1 MHLVVRMMIMVIV
14 EGVVVAMIVVMD
26 VNVAV
31 GVEVVQ
37 EVVTHFQCAVAEHG
51 HGVYD
56 QYQGASAGHTAKVGK
71 WVGYKRKEVAGWQPL
86 LGIG

>member
-1 MHLVVRMMIMVIV
+1 MAMYLVGVMIVVVI
-14 EGVVVAMIVVMD
+14 EGVVVPMIVVMD
-26 VNVAV
+26 VNLAV

-37 EVVTHFQCAVAEHG
+37 EVVPHFQCAVAEHG

-71 WVGYKRKEVAGWQPL
+71 
-86 LGIG
+86 

>member
-1 MHLVVRMMIMVIV
+1 MHFVMGMMMVIV
-14 EGVVVAMIVVMD
+14 EGVVMSMLVVMD

-56 QYQGASAGHTAKVGK
+56 QYQCASAGHMAKVGK
-71 WVGYKRKEVAGWQPL
+71 RVGYKRKEAAGWQPL
-86 LGIG
+86 FGIG

>member
-1 MHLVVRMMIMVIV
+1 MAMYLVGVMIV

-37 EVVTHFQCAVAEHG
+37 EVVTHLQCAVAEHG
-51 HGVYD
+51 HSVYD

-71 WVGYKRKEVAGWQPL
+71 WVGYKRKEVAIWQPL
-86 LGIG
+86 FVIG